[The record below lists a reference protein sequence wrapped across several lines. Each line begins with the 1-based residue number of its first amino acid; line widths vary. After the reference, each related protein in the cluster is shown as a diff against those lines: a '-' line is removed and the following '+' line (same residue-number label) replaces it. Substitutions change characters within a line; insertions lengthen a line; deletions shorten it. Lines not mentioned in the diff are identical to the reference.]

1 MRGLEIE
8 KKNEDLLESPHID
21 HTTTKQ
27 VISCRG
33 KNENGY
39 EMHKNEKCTQRAKLL
54 FFFVK
59 HVKLA
64 RFCRLRHRGCLSSL

>member
-8 KKNEDLLESPHID
+8 KKNEDLLGSPHID
-21 HTTTKQ
+21 HTTAKQ

-64 RFCRLRHRGCLSSL
+64 RFCRLRHRVYLSSL